1 MIAVG
6 ILESYF
12 VAVGML
18 KAGPGSAGS
27 ADWWLILGLGGI
39 AALLAVALR
48 SKMPESPRWLMVHGR
63 YDATRQAFG
72 RLGMEVTDDEV
83 RRAADEL
90 AGQERQRGRKTQWTA
105 GVRRALIVVCA

>member
-39 AALLAVALR
+39 PALLAVALR
-48 SKMPESPRWLMVHGR
+48 SKMPESPRWLMLHGR

-72 RLGMEVTDDEV
+72 RLGMVVTVDVV
-83 RRAADEL
+83 RREPAL
-90 AGQERQRGRKTQWTA
+90 LPKRGCTRRGQSLRHTSVLPPPTPPSP
-105 GVRRALIVVCA
+105 